1 MGWGHVASGVGL
13 VHPGLERDW
22 CLGGRN
28 RDSLRWAEG
37 RARVLLGVVV
47 RMHREDYGTLDTS
60 TESVREGPQG
70 VGEGG
75 VGNTW

>member
-1 MGWGHVASGVGL
+1 M
-13 VHPGLERDW
+13 
-22 CLGGRN
+22 
-28 RDSLRWAEG
+28 LRWAEG
-37 RARVLLGVVV
+37 KARVVLGVVV